1 MHSATKADRRKA
13 EWTYR
18 RLDNGYISVIHP
30 MGIEC
35 YRICGN
41 AERGWRVMP
50 TASQRDPSRK
60 AYPTAARA
68 AAAYFNSAVARA
80 VAALEG

>member
-1 MHSATKADRRKA
+1 MTATATKT

-30 MGIEC
+30 KGIEC

-60 AYPTAARA
+60 SYPTAAA
-68 AAAYFNSAVARA
+68 AARAYFNAAAARA
-80 VAALEG
+80 VASLEG

>member
-1 MHSATKADRRKA
+1 MS

-18 RLDNGYISVIHP
+18 KNDNGTISVIHP
-30 MGIEC
+30 KGIEC

-41 AERGWRVMP
+41 DERGWRVMP

-60 AYPTAARA
+60 AHPTPEAAARA
-68 AAAYFNSAVARA
+68 YFNATVARE
-80 VAALEG
+80 VAAL